1 MNLIPCSKDCRY
13 QRDGYCARTDA
24 AVTGTKV
31 DGCCYY
37 QPAGGEPRPQ
47 IVAAALPRHK
57 LRVAGTSHAS
67 GKDFPASTV
76 KTGKPRRLSSS

>member
-37 QPAGGEPRPQ
+37 QPA
-47 IVAAALPRHK
+47 A
-57 LRVAGTSHAS
+57 
-67 GKDFPASTV
+67 
-76 KTGKPRRLSSS
+76 GKPRRLSSS